1 MEGILVETPAGCLHI
16 TPAVTFTRRLAGLL
30 GARSLGQNDAL
41 LLYPCS
47 GIHTLGMRFA
57 IDVLFLDSEGFPL
70 KQQSCVLPWRLVTAP
85 RRTAMTL
92 ELAAG
97 RLDRD
102 YCDGLEWNG
111 LVALARSLKR
121 A

>member
-1 MEGILVETPAGCLHI
+1 MDGTMIETPAGCLQI
-16 TPAVTFTRRLAGLL
+16 TPAVTFPHRLAGLL
-30 GARSLGQNDAL
+30 GARSLGRDEAL
-41 LLYPCS
+41 LLYPCA

-57 IDVLFLDSEGFPL
+57 IDVLFLDAEGLPL
-70 KQQSCVLPWRLVTAP
+70 KQQSCVKPWRLVKAP
-85 RRTAMTL
+85 HRTAMTL

-102 YCDGLEWNG
+102 YCDGLEWTG
-111 LVALARSLKR
+111 LVVVARGLKR

>member
-1 MEGILVETPAGCLHI
+1 MDGTMVETPAGYLQI

-30 GARSLGQNDAL
+30 GARSLGRDEAL
-41 LLYPCS
+41 LLYPCA

-57 IDVLFLDSEGFPL
+57 IDVLFLDAGGLPL
-70 KQQSCVLPWRLVTAP
+70 QQQSCVLPWRLVTAP
-85 RRTAMTL
+85 PQTVMTL

-97 RLDRD
+97 RLDRN
-102 YCDGLEWNG
+102 YCDGLKWSG
-111 LVALARSLKR
+111 LAAIARGLTR

>member
-1 MEGILVETPAGCLHI
+1 MDGTMVETPAGCLHI

-30 GARSLGQNDAL
+30 GARPLGQDDTL
-41 LLYPCS
+41 LLYPCA

-57 IDVLFLDSEGFPL
+57 IDVLFLDSEGLPL
-70 KQQSCVLPWRLVTAP
+70 KQQSSVLPWRLVTAP

-92 ELAAG
+92 ELASG

-102 YCDGLEWNG
+102 YCDGMKWSGVAAVVRG
-111 LVALARSLKR
+111 LTR

>member
-1 MEGILVETPAGCLHI
+1 MEGMLIETPAGCLHI
-16 TPAVTFTRRLAGLL
+16 TRAVTFTRRLAGLL
-30 GARSLGQNDAL
+30 GARSLGQDDAL
-41 LLYPCS
+41 LLYPCA

-57 IDVLFLDSEGFPL
+57 IDVLFLDAEGLPL
-70 KQQSCVLPWRLVTAP
+70 KQQSGVPPWRLVTAP

-102 YCDGLEWNG
+102 YCDGLEWTG
-111 LVALARSLKR
+111 LVAVARGLKS